1 MLLRVA
7 DLCRLSV
14 SGTPF
19 ALWNKFQQVNA
30 AQRQG

>member
-7 DLCRLSV
+7 DLYRLYV